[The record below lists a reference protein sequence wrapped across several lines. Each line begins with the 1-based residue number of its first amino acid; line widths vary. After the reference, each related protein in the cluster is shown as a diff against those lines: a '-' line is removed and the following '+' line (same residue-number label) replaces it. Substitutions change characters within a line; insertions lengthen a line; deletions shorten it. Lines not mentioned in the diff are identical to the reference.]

1 MVVGH
6 EARLSL
12 ENKKLLA
19 DAKYTRVMTGPLS
32 PRYVSTDGKKEFSE
46 RAAEVLSEHD
56 LSERMNEPLPPGVKG
71 RRYFADVSVDIT

>member
-19 DAKYTRVMTGPLS
+19 DAKYTYIKTGPLGCK
-32 PRYVSTDGKKEFSE
+32 YVSPDRKKEFSE
-46 RAAEVLSEHD
+46 RVVEVLSEHD
-56 LSERMNEPLPPGVKG
+56 LSERMNELLPPGVKG
-71 RRYFADVSVDIT
+71 RRYFADVSVDM